1 VSDWVFRAEGVTK
14 SYDKGKSFA
23 NREISIEVRPGEVY
37 GLLGPNGAGKST
49 FVKQMIGL
57 LKPDS
62 GSMRLGEYDL
72 VADPDAARQLCSY
85 LPQAPMPIES
95 FKLHEAVRLTGEIR
109 GGERGAIAA
118 RSEELIEA
126 LQIGEWRHTLG
137 AKLSGG
143 VRRLVGFVMVT
154 VVPGRVVIL
163 DEPTNDVD
171 PLRRRLLWEQIRR
184 LGEMGAAV
192 FLVTHNVMEAEK
204 SVDRLAVISDGA
216 LVAEGTPSSLKI
228 ADRGCLRLQVMLG
241 PGALTPELPPLVREH
256 SRVGNNL
263 LSIID
268 EENAADGIAWAQRLI
283 GDGIAEEY
291 ALGAITLEDAY
302 IRLTGHSSAEPVE
315 VAS

>member
-1 VSDWVFRAEGVTK
+1 MSDWVFRAEGVTK
-14 SYDKGKSFA
+14 SYDNGKSFA

-49 FVKQMIGL
+49 FVKQVIGL

-62 GSMRLGEYDL
+62 GSMRLGEHDL

-118 RSEELIEA
+118 RSEELIDA
-126 LQIGEWRHTLG
+126 LQIGEWRDTLG

-171 PLRRRLLWEQIRR
+171 PLRRRLLWEQIRH

-204 SVDRLAVISDGA
+204 SVDRLAIISDGT

-228 ADRGCLRLQVMLG
+228 ADRGCLRLQVMLS
-241 PGALTPELPPLVREH
+241 PGSLTPELPPLVREH

-268 EENAADGIAWAQRLI
+268 EVNAADGIAWAQRLI

-302 IRLTGHSSAEPVE
+302 IRLTGHRSAEPVE

>member
-1 VSDWVFRAEGVTK
+1 VSDWTFRADAVTK
-14 SYDKGKSFA
+14 SYDNGKTFA
-23 NREISIEVRPGEVY
+23 NKDISIQVRPGEVY

-49 FVKQMIGL
+49 LVKQVIGL
-57 LKPDS
+57 LKPDT
-62 GSMRLGEYDL
+62 GSIRLGEHDL

-109 GGERGAIAA
+109 GGDRAAIGRRAD
-118 RSEELIEA
+118 ELIEA
-126 LQIGEWRHTLG
+126 LQIDEWRDTLG

-143 VRRLVGFVMVT
+143 VRRLAGFVMVT

-171 PLRRRLLWEQIRR
+171 PLRRRLLWDQIRHI
-184 LGEMGAAV
+184 GEMGAAV

-204 SVDRLAVISDGA
+204 AVDRLAIIADGE

-228 ADRGCLRLQVMLG
+228 ADRGCLRLQVMLA
-241 PGALTPELPPLVREH
+241 PGMPTPEMPPLAREH
-256 SRVGNNL
+256 SRVGNL
-263 LSIID
+263 LTSVID
-268 EENAADGIAWAQRLI
+268 EDRAGDGIAWARSLMGQ
-283 GDGIAEEY
+283 GVAEEY

-302 IRLTGHSSAEPVE
+302 IRLTGHLSEETAE